1 VAWWPGGLVAWSG
14 SNGQDLVVELI
25 DQVQRGGGIGGGEGL
40 SMKRSK
46 EIVEI
51 VEADDLTGRY
61 RAAAKL
67 TGCDRHTVPRMWRC
81 WMQGRCQRRASAGR
95 ALDE

>member
-1 VAWWPGGLVAWSG
+1 VAWSG

-51 VEADDLTGRY
+51 VEAYDLTGRC

-67 TGCDRHTVPRMWRC
+67 TGCDRHTVAPYVPLLDAGQVPAARE
-81 WMQGRCQRRASAGR
+81 RRTRSR
-95 ALDE
+95 